1 MSSNQ
6 SSYNYSGYK
15 SSIVASEDLFS
26 DLNLKFLIHPFKRDI
41 IALTD
46 IDAIKNAVKN
56 LVLTN
61 FYERPFRPFL
71 GGNVTAVL
79 FENVDYFSALKIKES
94 ILSVLNTH
102 EPRISNI
109 NIQVYDDADK
119 NSYRVD
125 ITFSIIGKQ
134 PNYEISFFLN
144 RLR

>member
-1 MSSNQ
+1 MSSNL

-15 SSIVASEDLFS
+15 SSITASEELFS
-26 DLNLKFLIHPFKRDI
+26 DLNLKFLIHPYKRDI
-41 IALTD
+41 VPLTD
-46 IDAIKNAVKN
+46 IDAIKNSVKN

-79 FENVDYFSALKIKES
+79 FENVDYFSAIKIKES

-109 NIQVYDDADK
+109 DIVVYDDPD
-119 NSYRVD
+119 NNTYRVD
-125 ITFSIIGKQ
+125 IVFSIIGKQ
-134 PNYEISFFLN
+134 PKYEISFFLN